1 MSYEDLF
8 LLSSRQFLMAPS
20 VMPSVAGQVF
30 LTTILAFSFISF
42 ATAQCPTLQPP
53 CRCAPSIYE
62 PVAIICE
69 NAGSLSN
76 ALQAIEAARDIPV
89 SFILSFL

>member
-1 MSYEDLF
+1 
-8 LLSSRQFLMAPS
+8 
-20 VMPSVAGQVF
+20 MPSMAQHLLLIF
-30 LTTILAFSFISF
+30 FAFGFITF
-42 ATAQCPTLQPP
+42 ANAQCPNLQPP

-76 ALQAIEAARDIPV
+76 ALQAIEAARDIP
-89 SFILSFL
+89 